1 MEEREV
7 KLSCGVYGEGSVF
20 SVEIKRNADV
30 EALQK
35 AIFDYQR
42 CNERFSFPPSA
53 LTLYLARK
61 KEGENDEW
69 MKGDSTLK
77 QLLKRGRQD
86 DSDYVEMIPNW
97 ILGEDYL
104 GANFQPGRK
113 EIHNLKVFFMYSWT
127 HDEYV
132 EAIADQTFYDK
143 IVPKLDAA
151 SSNEVNADDRF
162 NEEWS
167 EEDKK
172 NHALSLKFYYA
183 GGSCGYD
190 AVHFNKDEGKVIFV
204 QSSFRIIQSLIRII
218 PSLLQLKQS
227 TV

>member
-1 MEEREV
+1 MEETEV
-7 KLSCGVYGEGSVF
+7 KLRCAVYGEGSVF

-30 EALQK
+30 EALQR
-35 AIFDYQR
+35 AIFNDQRYYQ
-42 CNERFSFPPSA
+42 RFSFPPSA

-69 MKGDSTLK
+69 MKSDSTLK

-113 EIHNLKVFFMYSWT
+113 EIHRNREDDHWTNIQVFFMYSWT

-143 IVPKLDAA
+143 IVPTLDAT
-151 SSNEVNADDRF
+151 SSNEVNEDDRF
-162 NEEWS
+162 NAEWS

-172 NHALSLKFYYA
+172 KHALDLKFYYA

-190 AVHFNKDEGKVIFV
+190 AVHFDKDEGKVIFV
-204 QSSFRIIQSLIRII
+204 QTKYDGAISG
-218 PSLLQLKQS
+218 
-227 TV
+227 TVN